1 MKTTKKL
8 ERVTIRFAGD
18 SGDGMQLT
26 GTQFTRTTAMAK
38 NDLSTVPDFPAEIRA
53 PAGTLYGVSGFQI
66 QFSSEMIHTPGD
78 QADVLVAM
86 NPAALKSGLRY
97 LKKGGTIIVNTDAFT
112 SRNLRMADFEDDPI
126 DNGFLEGYEVFS
138 VEMTRLTKDAL
149 EGLELTHKE
158 KERCKNF
165 FALGMIYWLYN
176 RSIDPTLAWIEEK
189 FHKKPVWVE
198 ANKRALRGGRNFA
211 DMTEIFTVNYEV
223 PEAKIEPGIYR
234 RITGNEAL
242 SLGLVA
248 VSNKSDVEILYCSY
262 PITPASDIL
271 QHVSNYKNYGVK
283 SFQTEDEI
291 AAIGAAIGASFAG
304 NLGVTGTSGPGFA
317 LKAEFAGL
325 AVICELPLL
334 IVDVQRGGPSTGM
347 PTKPEQ
353 TDLMQ
358 GMYGRNGEAPIPIIA
373 ADSPADCFQTV
384 YDAARVAFQFMTPV
398 LILSD
403 AYLAN
408 GAEPWRI
415 PDIDAIPEI
424 KPNFA
429 EPGKPY
435 LPYERDDDSLARKW
449 ALPGMPGLEHRI
461 GGLERQENTGN
472 VSYDPE
478 NHMRMTEIRAEKIEK
493 INDFVEGPELHGSE
507 KGDVLVISW
516 GSTYGT
522 VRTAVE
528 QLQRAGKEISYIH
541 LRWLNP
547 LPKVLDTHIKNFKEI
562 LIPEMNMGQLSQ
574 LIRSK
579 YAIDAKGFNRVT
591 GQPLVVAEL
600 KEAIENLL

>member
-112 SRNLRMADFEDDPI
+112 SRNLRMAEFEEDPI

-176 RSIDPTLAWIEEK
+176 RSIDPTLDWIEEK
-189 FHKKPVWVE
+189 FGKKPVWVE

-271 QHVSNYKNYGVK
+271 QYVSNYKNYGVK

-384 YDAARVAFQFMTPV
+384 YEAARVAFEFMTPV

-415 PDIDAIPEI
+415 PDIDAIPAI

-435 LPYERDDDSLARKW
+435 QPYERSDDNLGRKW

-478 NHMRMTEIRAEKIEK
+478 NHMRMTEIRAAKIEK
-493 INDFVEGPELHGSE
+493 INEFVDGPELQGSE

-528 QLQRAGKEISYIH
+528 QLQRAGKKISYIH

-547 LPKVLDTHIKNFKEI
+547 LPTVLDTHIKNFKEI

-574 LIRSK
+574 LIRGK

>member
-112 SRNLRMADFEDDPI
+112 SRNLRMADFEEDPI

-176 RSIDPTLAWIEEK
+176 RSIDPTLDWIEEK

-271 QHVSNYKNYGVK
+271 QYVSNYKNYGVK

-435 LPYERDDDSLARKW
+435 QPYARDDDTLARRW

-528 QLQRAGKEISYIH
+528 QLQRAGKKISYIH

-574 LIRSK
+574 LIRGK